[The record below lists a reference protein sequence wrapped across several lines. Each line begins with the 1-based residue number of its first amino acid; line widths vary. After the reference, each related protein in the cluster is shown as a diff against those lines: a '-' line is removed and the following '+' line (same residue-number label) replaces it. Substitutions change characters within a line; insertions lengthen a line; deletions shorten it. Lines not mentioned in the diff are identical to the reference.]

1 MSLHFPGGSNRRTTV
16 SSYITVHCLL
26 LAAHFSTMSPEPIN
40 KAEIL
45 LEALPYLRAF
55 QGQTL
60 VIKYGGAAMQE
71 LELKNA
77 FAQDITLLQY
87 LGIHP
92 VVVHGGGPQ
101 IGEVLAK
108 MEIPTRFVDGLR
120 VTDASTMDVVEM
132 VLAGAVNKEIVNL
145 INAAGG
151 AAVGLSG
158 KDGRLL
164 LAKKLQYYRPREDE
178 PPEIIDIGL
187 VGEVT
192 GVNRDLLKTLQE
204 HHFIPVVA
212 PVGVGPA
219 GETYNINA
227 DLVAGAVAKA
237 MGAAKLM
244 LLTDVAGVL
253 GQDQQL
259 VSTLD
264 RDAAL
269 AMIEAGHIQGGMIPK
284 VKCCLEAVA
293 GGVGKAHILD
303 GRTPHAVL
311 LEIFTDTG
319 IGTEIVG

>member
-1 MSLHFPGGSNRRTTV
+1 MTQE
-16 SSYITVHCLL
+16 YIK
-26 LAAHFSTMSPEPIN
+26 
-40 KAEIL
+40 KAETLI
-45 LEALPYLRAF
+45 EALPYMKSF
-55 QGQTL
+55 QGQTV
-60 VIKYGGAAMQE
+60 VIKYGGAAQLE
-71 LELKNA
+71 PELKAA

-101 IGEVLAK
+101 IGKVLEK
-108 MEIPTRFVDGLR
+108 MNIPTRFVDGLR
-120 VTDASTMDVVEM
+120 VTDQSTMDVVEM
-132 VLAGAVNKEIVNL
+132 VLAGKINKEIVNL

-192 GVNRDLLKTLQE
+192 GVNAALLRTLQE

-212 PVGVGPA
+212 PVGAGEA

-237 MGAAKLM
+237 MHAAKLI

-253 GQDQQL
+253 DQDSHL
-259 VSTLD
+259 VSTLN
-264 RDAAL
+264 REGVL
-269 AMIEAGHIQGGMIPK
+269 AMIEAGTIKGGMIPK
-284 VKCCLEAVA
+284 VNCCLDAVA

-303 GRTPHAVL
+303 GRLLHAVL
-311 LEIFTDTG
+311 LEIFTDPG

>member
-1 MSLHFPGGSNRRTTV
+1 MTQEL
-16 SSYITVHCLL
+16 
-26 LAAHFSTMSPEPIN
+26 IN

-45 LEALPYLRAF
+45 IEALPYMRSF

-60 VIKYGGAAMQE
+60 VIKYGGAAMIE
-71 LELKNA
+71 PELKAA

-101 IGEVLAK
+101 IGKVLAK
-108 MEIPTRFVDGLR
+108 MDIPTQFVEGLR
-120 VTDASTMDVVEM
+120 VTDENTMDVVEM
-132 VLAGAVNKEIVNL
+132 VLVGKVNKEIVNL

-151 AAVGLSG
+151 SAVGLSG

-192 GVNRDLLKTLQE
+192 GVNRALLKTLQE

-212 PVGVGPA
+212 PVGVGEA

-227 DLVAGAVAKA
+227 DLVAGVVAKA

-253 GQDQQL
+253 DQDHHL

-264 RDAAL
+264 RETAL
-269 AMIEAGHIQGGMIPK
+269 AMMEAGTIKGGMIPK
-284 VKCCLEAVA
+284 VNCCLDAVA
-293 GGVGKAHILD
+293 HGVGKAHILD

-319 IGTEIVG
+319 IGTEIVE

>member
-1 MSLHFPGGSNRRTTV
+1 MSEELIH
-16 SSYITVHCLL
+16 
-26 LAAHFSTMSPEPIN
+26 

-45 LEALPYLRAF
+45 IEALPYMRSF

-60 VIKYGGAAMQE
+60 VIKYGGAAMIE
-71 LELKNA
+71 PELKAA

-101 IGEVLAK
+101 IGKVLA
-108 MEIPTRFVDGLR
+108 ELDIPTQFVGGHR
-120 VTDASTMDVVEM
+120 VTDENTMDVVEM
-132 VLAGAVNKEIVNL
+132 VLAGKVNKEIVNL

-151 AAVGLSG
+151 SAVGLSG

-164 LAKKLQYYRPREDE
+164 VAKKLQYYHPREEE

-192 GVNRDLLKTLQE
+192 AVNRSLLKTLQE

-212 PVGVGPA
+212 PVGVGEA

-227 DLVAGAVAKA
+227 DLVAGAMAKA
-237 MGAAKLM
+237 MAAAKLI

-253 GQDQQL
+253 DQDHHL

-264 RDAAL
+264 RETAL
-269 AMIEAGHIQGGMIPK
+269 AMMEAGTIKGGMIPK
-284 VKCCLEAVA
+284 VNCCLEAVA
-293 GGVGKAHILD
+293 HGVGKAHILD